1 MQIFDE
7 ILKQYTQLASINSQY
22 KRNLQSLNFNKSLLS
37 VENDA
42 EIITSNTTLDTL
54 SKTTEIYYNYN
65 ENLSNIKDFYEKM
78 EFDAR
83 RYNRNFDS
91 QTGAFLL

>member
-7 ILKQYTQLASINSQY
+7 ILEQYIQLAFKNSQY
-22 KRNLQSLNFNKSLLS
+22 KSNLQSLNFNKSLFS
-37 VENDA
+37 AGSDTNVTVSAKN
-42 EIITSNTTLDTL
+42 LDTL
-54 SKTTEIYYNYN
+54 PTANEVYYNYN
-65 ENLSNIKDFYEKM
+65 ENLTDIKDLYEKI

-91 QTGAFLL
+91 QTGAFMI

>member
-7 ILKQYTQLASINSQY
+7 ILEQYMQLSSKNSQY
-22 KRNLQSLNFNKSLLS
+22 KSNLQNLNINKILPS
-37 VENDA
+37 
-42 EIITSNTTLDTL
+42 TSISANVNATVQNFDTL
-54 SKTTEIYYNYN
+54 SQDSEVYNNYS
-65 ENLSNIKDFYEKM
+65 ENLSSIKNFYEEM

-91 QTGAFLL
+91 QTGVFAI

>member
-7 ILKQYTQLASINSQY
+7 ILEQYMQLAFKNSQY
-22 KRNLQSLNFNKSLLS
+22 KSNLQSLNFNKSLIS
-37 VENDA
+37 AGSDTNVTASAKN
-42 EIITSNTTLDTL
+42 LDTL
-54 SKTTEIYYNYN
+54 PTASEVYYNYN
-65 ENLSNIKDFYEKM
+65 ENLTDIKDLYEKM

-91 QTGAFLL
+91 QTGAFMI

>member
-7 ILKQYTQLASINSQY
+7 ILKQYMQLVSINSQY

-37 VENDA
+37 VGTDA
-42 EIITSNTTLDTL
+42 EIITSNTTLDTQP
-54 SKTTEIYYNYN
+54 KTTEIYYNYN

>member
-7 ILKQYTQLASINSQY
+7 ILEQYIQLAFKNSQY
-22 KRNLQSLNFNKSLLS
+22 KSNLQSLNFNKSLIS
-37 VENDA
+37 AGSDTN
-42 EIITSNTTLDTL
+42 ITTSAKNLDTL
-54 SKTTEIYYNYN
+54 PTATEVYYNYN
-65 ENLSNIKDFYEKM
+65 ENLTDIKDLYEKM

-91 QTGAFLL
+91 QTGAFMI

>member
-7 ILKQYTQLASINSQY
+7 ILEQYMQLAFKNSQY
-22 KRNLQSLNFNKSLLS
+22 KSNLQSLNFNKSLIS
-37 VENDA
+37 AGRDTN
-42 EIITSNTTLDTL
+42 ITTSAKNLDTL
-54 SKTTEIYYNYN
+54 PTANEVYYNYN
-65 ENLSNIKDFYEKM
+65 ENLSDIKDLYEKM

-91 QTGAFLL
+91 QTGAFMI

>member
-7 ILKQYTQLASINSQY
+7 ILKQYMQLVSINSQY

-37 VENDA
+37 VGNDA
-42 EIITSNTTLDTL
+42 EVITLP
-54 SKTTEIYYNYN
+54 KTTEIYYNYS
-65 ENLSNIKDFYEKM
+65 ENLSDIKDFYEKM

>member
-7 ILKQYTQLASINSQY
+7 ILKQYMQLVSINSQY

-54 SKTTEIYYNYN
+54 PKTTEIYYNYS
-65 ENLSNIKDFYEKM
+65 ENLSDIKDFYEKM

>member
-7 ILKQYTQLASINSQY
+7 ILEQYMQLAFKNSQY
-22 KRNLQSLNFNKSLLS
+22 KSNLQSLNFNKSLIS
-37 VENDA
+37 AVSDTNVTA
-42 EIITSNTTLDTL
+42 SAKNLDTL
-54 SKTTEIYYNYN
+54 PTATEFYYNYN
-65 ENLSNIKDFYEKM
+65 ENLTDIKDLYEKM

-91 QTGAFLL
+91 QTGAFMI